1 MSKVS
6 VSELRDYFEKHMPN
20 RIIFTSENQLWYD
33 AITPCKVEL
42 IFSTVRVSL
51 NPALL
56 VLESAAGTLCLDRVR
71 FAEIDC
77 KSSVLGTVIQVH
89 CGGDESQN
97 KGRTVY
103 TLVMQ

>member
-1 MSKVS
+1 MDKVS
-6 VSELRDYFEKHMPN
+6 VSELRDYFEKHRPKQ
-20 RIIFTSENQLWYD
+20 IIFTSENQSWYD
-33 AITPCKVEL
+33 AAAPCKVEL
-42 IFSTVRVSL
+42 IFSTARVSL

-89 CGGDESQN
+89 CGGDESSN
-97 KGRTVY
+97 KDGAAY
-103 TLVMQ
+103 TLVVQ